1 MFFKPAKAIQAP
13 PAQDLVTVTLSTL
26 INLAKAAAGLK
37 LQHTAIKSMQ
47 SGGYVSR
54 FKGRGMEFDEVR
66 LYQPGDDIRRIDW
79 KVTARSG
86 APHTKTFREERERP
100 IFIAVDNRPTMQFA
114 TRGVFKS
121 VQAAKLAALI
131 AWAAEKQGDRI
142 GGQLFSLH
150 QCQELKPQ
158 NGKQAVLRFLNLLAS
173 NTSASN
179 SSVAAATQSEPA
191 LSLDQILARLIQH
204 TRPGNRIYII
214 SDFRG
219 MNSKA
224 EQHLMRLARHCEV
237 VLIMVYDPLE
247 SSLPTKGRYRFTD
260 GERDRVVDGG
270 DKQRVLAYQQRFSE
284 HQHHLEQLA
293 KKIGL
298 AFMSCTTHADPLSRL
313 R

>member
-1 MFFKPAKAIQAP
+1 MQTSAAENLI
-13 PAQDLVTVTLSTL
+13 TVTLSTL
-26 INLAKAAAGLK
+26 LNLAKAAAGLK

-47 SGGYVSR
+47 GGGYVSR

-79 KVTARSG
+79 KVTARTGS
-86 APHTKTFREERERP
+86 PHTKIFREERERP
-100 IFIAVDNRPTMQFA
+100 VFIAVDNRPTMHFA

-131 AWAAEKQGDRI
+131 AWAAANQGDRV

-150 QCQELKPQ
+150 QCQEIKPQ
-158 NGKQAVLRFLNLLAS
+158 NGKLAVLRFLNLLVS
-173 NTSASN
+173 GTTTNTP
-179 SSVAAATQSEPA
+179 VAAAMNSEPA
-191 LSLDQILARLIQH
+191 LTLDAILARLIQH

-219 MNSKA
+219 MNPKA

-247 SSLPTKGRYRFTD
+247 SSLPSKGRYRFTD
-260 GERDRVVDGG
+260 GERERVVDSS
-270 DKQRVLAYQQRFSE
+270 DQQRWFAYQQRFAE
-284 HQHHLEQLA
+284 HQQHLEQLA
-293 KKIGL
+293 KKISL
-298 AFMSCTTHADPLSRL
+298 AFISCTTHADPVSRL

>member
-1 MFFKPAKAIQAP
+1 MLKPVTVNQP
-13 PAQDLVTVTLSTL
+13 TVVQDLTAVNLSTL
-26 INLAKAAAGLK
+26 INLAKIAAGLK

-86 APHTKTFREERERP
+86 SPHTKIFREERERP
-100 IFIAVDNRPTMQFA
+100 VFIAVDNRPTMHFA

-121 VQAAKLAALI
+121 VQAAKLGALI
-131 AWAAEKQGDRI
+131 AWAAESQGDRV
-142 GGQLFSLH
+142 GGQLFSQH

-158 NGKQAVLRFLNLLAS
+158 NGRLAVLRFLNLLVS
-173 NTSASN
+173 GSTVNT
-179 SSVAAATQSEPA
+179 SVAATASSGSAFTLEHV
-191 LSLDQILARLIQH
+191 LARLIQH
-204 TRPGNRIYII
+204 TRPGNRIYIV

-219 MNSKA
+219 MNAKA
-224 EQHLMRLARHCEV
+224 EQHLIKLARHCEV
-237 VLIMVYDPLE
+237 VLVMVYDPLE

-260 GERDRVVDGG
+260 GENYRVVDGG
-270 DKQRVLAYQQRFSE
+270 DQQRLLAYQQRFAE
-284 HQHHLEQLA
+284 HQEHLELLA

-298 AFMSCTTHADPLSRL
+298 AFIRCTTQADPASRL